1 MWDPASD
8 GGPGTWNLVTD
19 LTQSYQKFNNEKGMI
34 NFALQSNV
42 LAVNY
47 TCDSGNDDGAGG
59 LDDHADDHMMA
70 ATEAEEASTPTAE
83 AAADASRRALLAAE
97 AAEEAEN
104 FKWGRDDYSGGY
116 MSGALDDVAKT
127 AAANTTGSWRTFS
140 MWHASSADLYDGWL
154 MVGTLRNDNALVA
167 YNVSDKNNVQ
177 VGRAL
182 FSHACFWVA

>member
-34 NFALQSNV
+34 NFALQTNV

-59 LDDHADDHMMA
+59 LDDHATD
-70 ATEAEEASTPTAE
+70 EEEAST
-83 AAADASRRALLAAE
+83 DASRRALLAAE

-116 MSGALDDVAKT
+116 MSGALDDATKNDTT
-127 AAANTTGSWRTFS
+127 AALTTSSWRTFS
-140 MWHASSADLYDGWL
+140 AWHASSVDLYDGWL

-182 FSHACFWVA
+182 FSHACFRVA